1 MRLFTYLFAIAACGL
16 MGCEPDDICLAETP
30 GTPKVSVVFYDHEQP
45 ENKKE
50 VPNLNVTGLGVE
62 TAFHSGTTDSIAIPL
77 KTNDISTTFNF
88 TKSENNSDFEESL
101 TFKYDSYDV
110 FISRA
115 CGYKKAF
122 VNLSAE
128 RQNNSVWIKKIE
140 IITDT
145 ISVTNSIDVKILH

>member
-1 MRLFTYLFAIAACGL
+1 MRIFTYLFAISACSL
-16 MGCEPDDICLAETP
+16 IGCEPDDICLAETP
-30 GTPKVSVVFYDHEQP
+30 GTPKVTVVFYDHQQP

-50 VPNLNVTGLGVE
+50 VPNLNVIGLGMD

-77 KTNDISTTFNF
+77 KTNEISTTFNF
-88 TKSENNSDFEESL
+88 TKSENDIDFEESL
-101 TFKYDSYDV
+101 KFKYDSDDL
-110 FISRA
+110 FSSRA

-140 IITDT
+140 ILTDT
-145 ISVTNSIDVKILH
+145 ISAIKSTNVKILH